1 MFYPVNRLEP
11 VPRGNSP
18 LKGGTNQESPP
29 SGSES
34 RPLGGFT
41 ILASE
46 VNAGLFFSSSIRLR
60 VVNKRRKSAVTT
72 NQALAAASAVF
83 AWAMRRDLLAVNPCA
98 KVDRNPTKSR
108 DRVLLRVRVP
118 MRKSVGLSS
127 PEMIGA

>member
-1 MFYPVNRLEP
+1 LSRFLEGTHRSKAEQTRKVRLQEANRA
-11 VPRGNSP
+11 
-18 LKGGTNQESPP
+18 P
-29 SGSES
+29 S
-34 RPLGGFT
+34 GGFT